1 MHKNLLAYEDYEKF
15 SSNDVEKRY
24 KLNKLEQAKKN
35 VSFIDRLNQGK
46 VSVLELGS
54 GNSKFLYALALADKL
69 EAGVGIEV
77 SQDRH
82 DFAEKWR
89 KELDC
94 NSVTNLFWDALTLP
108 SYVFDNKKYDI
119 TYCVD
124 LAFQFF
130 DPVSPGSDLEVLNKM
145 FEATKIGGHI
155 VLELDT
161 HNRLISKMENNKL
174 KTRQSFEDPD
184 PWEFLLWDCEQHENT
199 IEINKTF
206 INRRSMKRSKSS
218 VVLKNYSRGDIIS
231 LLERVGFKNC
241 FIEECWQE
249 SGDLLEDE
257 FIVVGER
264 V

>member
-108 SYVFDNKKYDI
+108 S
-119 TYCVD
+119 
-124 LAFQFF
+124 
-130 DPVSPGSDLEVLNKM
+130 
-145 FEATKIGGHI
+145 
-155 VLELDT
+155 
-161 HNRLISKMENNKL
+161 
-174 KTRQSFEDPD
+174 
-184 PWEFLLWDCEQHENT
+184 
-199 IEINKTF
+199 
-206 INRRSMKRSKSS
+206 
-218 VVLKNYSRGDIIS
+218 
-231 LLERVGFKNC
+231 
-241 FIEECWQE
+241 
-249 SGDLLEDE
+249 
-257 FIVVGER
+257 
-264 V
+264 